1 MLAEIRSVPCGYEVF
16 PVSERRRKRYA
27 KHMQE
32 VAGYTSHDGSVFL
45 QGGDELD
52 EFLDRHVPKA
62 KHSHIRNG
70 YRAHYR
76 MDDWYYGHY
85 LGWDAHNV

>member
-32 VAGYTSHDGSVFL
+32 VAGYTEHDGSIL
-45 QGGDELD
+45 LDSEEID
-52 EFLDRHVPKA
+52 EFLDRHVPKRQ
-62 KHSHIRNG
+62 HTHIRRG
-70 YRAHYR
+70 YRVHYL
-76 MDDWYYGHY
+76 MDDWYYAHY
-85 LGWDAHNV
+85 LGWDAQYI